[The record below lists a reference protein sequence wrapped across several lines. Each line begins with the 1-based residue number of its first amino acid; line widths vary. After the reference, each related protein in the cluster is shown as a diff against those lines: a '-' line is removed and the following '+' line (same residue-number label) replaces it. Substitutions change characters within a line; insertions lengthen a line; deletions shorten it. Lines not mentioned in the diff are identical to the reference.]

1 MKIPTYKRQTS
12 FPTAAGAQPLS
23 VQASP
28 SAFGAPGAAMQQLGQ
43 TIQTEGLRWLDKEVK
58 TAQATTQATSE
69 NSFNEWFA
77 THRANLLDDDPA
89 NWKDVHD
96 EPISARQRANQFE
109 NAAVSEAQRIAQ
121 GISNPTVRA
130 RALSNIRNKI
140 YAAMPTVHQ
149 NVRGQYTDYSTSEF
163 LKYTDGEEKRLANLP
178 FGTPETDRAIEE
190 HKKTIAYIAHV
201 GEWDQKFHTQQ
212 QINSL
217 ERIDLLRFQKRFGQV
232 TTSTD
237 ARRVINELDSG
248 IYPNIGIDKLDSIAG
263 QAERKV
269 HSLLEKEQNAL
280 LRDQRIDEAT
290 RKKEEEF
297 AYNGLYNRITIG
309 RDQLLRLAQGEQ
321 LGTDETAVEVPT
333 VMEIRQ
339 ISERDMSVE
348 RKKKLI
354 DAIEGRDAV
363 QNERAIAYLE
373 KQILE
378 SVAPQDLE
386 ALKTQ
391 IDQLYF
397 NDRGIGA
404 KGYDRL
410 RQLLKDTKA
419 GLPFVEQRKRYLTM
433 LNRILTKASVMGG
446 PAGATNNPSFMD
458 INAIQVASAE
468 EFFLKQ
474 LYDGVRPHRAFYE
487 AIDRF
492 VIDTRQNEIWQ
503 AAINGLP
510 RDLLDAI
517 GGVRGQDFQVSQE
530 QISAAWAVW
539 GARFDTEIPS
549 AVGVEAGAEPL
560 SIDELGALQ
569 RKKDGITQRERLNI
583 NQLYEEER
591 ILDGI
596 TKNQKLSRTMKTVAD
611 ALSEARPYG
620 GDQFTTTPAPDPA
633 NTLIDA
639 PEDEAAVAEVVKKIE
654 NNLGLLEA
662 VPVIGPLLDSAT
674 DTFDQLLESVSGR
687 SKEDDPIKRA
697 NERSSRGEE

>member
-1 MKIPTYKRQTS
+1 MAMKVPTYRRQTK
-12 FPTAAGAQPLS
+12 FPARTGAQFLS

-28 SAFGAPGAAMQQLGQ
+28 GALAAPGVAMQNFGQ
-43 TIQTEGLRWLDKEVK
+43 VVQTEGLRWLEKEVK

-77 THRANLLDDDPA
+77 TQRANLLDDDPA
-89 NWKDVHD
+89 NWKDVNGNRL
-96 EPISARQRANQFE
+96 SARQRANQFE
-109 NAAVSEAQRIAQ
+109 QSAVSEAQRIAQ

-130 RALSNIRNKI
+130 RVLSSIRNKI

-163 LKYTDGEEKRLANLP
+163 LRYTNGEEKRLANLP
-178 FGTPETDRAIEE
+178 FGAPATEKAIND
-190 HKKTIAYIAHV
+190 HKNTIAYMAEI
-201 GEWDQKFHTQQ
+201 GEWDQKTHTQMEFD
-212 QINSL
+212 SL
-217 ERIDLLRFQKRFGQV
+217 ERIDMYRFHKRFGQV
-232 TTSTD
+232 TESTD
-237 ARRVINELDSG
+237 ARSVINELDSG

-269 HSLLEKEQNAL
+269 NSLLEKEQNAL
-280 LRDQRIDEAT
+280 LRGQREDEAKQ
-290 RKKEEEF
+290 KKEEEF
-297 AYNGLYNRITIG
+297 EYNGLWNRITIG

-321 LGTDETAVEVPT
+321 LGTDEIAVEVPT

-339 ISERDMSVE
+339 ISNRKMSVE
-348 RKKKLI
+348 RKRKLI
-354 DAIEGRDAV
+354 DAIEGRVAV

-410 RQLLKDTKA
+410 RQILKDTKD

-433 LNRILTKASVMGG
+433 LNRILTKASVMSG
-446 PAGATNNPSFMD
+446 PAGATHNPSFVD
-458 INAIQVASAE
+458 VNEIKKAAAE

-492 VIDTRQNEIWQ
+492 VIDARQEEIWQ

-517 GGVRGQDFQVSQE
+517 GGVRGESFQVSQE

-539 GARFDTEIPS
+539 GARFDVKLPS
-549 AVGVEAGAEPL
+549 AVDVEAGDKPL
-560 SIDELGALQ
+560 SIDALGALQ
-569 RKKDGITQRERLNI
+569 RQGDITQRERLNI
-583 NQLYEEER
+583 NQLYEEEL

-596 TKNQKLSRTMKTVAD
+596 TENYKLSRTMDAVNAGLSSAD
-611 ALSEARPYG
+611 YRVGEP
-620 GDQFTTTPAPDPA
+620 PAPLTDPMDSA
-633 NTLIDA
+633 
-639 PEDEAAVAEVVKKIE
+639 EQEAAVVAATREIE
-654 NNLGLLEA
+654 SNLEESGGLLEN
-662 VPVIGPLLDSAT
+662 VERNWNE
-674 DTFDQLLESVSGR
+674 LLESVIGGS
-687 SKEDDPIKRA
+687 DDDGPDAIERA
-697 NERSSRGEE
+697 NKRSSRGE